1 MNVGQ
6 AVRERI
12 AELCEE
18 KHITINK
25 LANISGITQS
35 TLNNIMSGRNN
46 STTISTIQKI
56 CDGLEITVTDFFD
69 SPLFLG
75 SERLSFLLPLLKNL
89 FFYIHFNITVVGKHF

>member
-1 MNVGQ
+1 MNAGQ

-75 SERLSFLLPLLKNL
+75 IELEIK
-89 FFYIHFNITVVGKHF
+89 

>member
-35 TLNNIMSGRNN
+35 ALNNIMSGRNN

-75 SERLSFLLPLLKNL
+75 IEQEIK
-89 FFYIHFNITVVGKHF
+89 

>member
-25 LANISGITQS
+25 LANICGITQS

-46 STTISTIQKI
+46 RTTISTIQKI

-75 SERLSFLLPLLKNL
+75 IEQEIK
-89 FFYIHFNITVVGKHF
+89 

>member
-75 SERLSFLLPLLKNL
+75 IEQRD
-89 FFYIHFNITVVGKHF
+89 

>member
-6 AVRERI
+6 AVRGRI

-75 SERLSFLLPLLKNL
+75 IEQEIK
-89 FFYIHFNITVVGKHF
+89 

>member
-69 SPLFLG
+69 SPLFFW
-75 SERLSFLLPLLKNL
+75 E
-89 FFYIHFNITVVGKHF
+89 

>member
-75 SERLSFLLPLLKNL
+75 IVQEIK
-89 FFYIHFNITVVGKHF
+89 

>member
-56 CDGLEITVTDFFD
+56 CDGLEITVTDLFD

-75 SERLSFLLPLLKNL
+75 IEQEIK
-89 FFYIHFNITVVGKHF
+89 

>member
-1 MNVGQ
+1 MNVDQ

-75 SERLSFLLPLLKNL
+75 IEQEIK
-89 FFYIHFNITVVGKHF
+89 

>member
-12 AELCEE
+12 AERCEE

-75 SERLSFLLPLLKNL
+75 IEQEIK
-89 FFYIHFNITVVGKHF
+89 

>member
-35 TLNNIMSGRNN
+35 TLNNIMSDRNN

-56 CDGLEITVTDFFD
+56 CDGLEITVIDFFD

-75 SERLSFLLPLLKNL
+75 IEQEIK
-89 FFYIHFNITVVGKHF
+89 

>member
-46 STTISTIQKI
+46 STTISTIQEI
-56 CDGLEITVTDFFD
+56 CDGLEITVTEFFD

-75 SERLSFLLPLLKNL
+75 IEQEIK
-89 FFYIHFNITVVGKHF
+89 

>member
-46 STTISTIQKI
+46 STTTSTIQKI

-75 SERLSFLLPLLKNL
+75 IEQEIK
-89 FFYIHFNITVVGKHF
+89 

>member
-69 SPLFLG
+69 SPLFLRI
-75 SERLSFLLPLLKNL
+75 EQEIK
-89 FFYIHFNITVVGKHF
+89 

>member
-56 CDGLEITVTDFFD
+56 CDGVEITVTDFFD

-75 SERLSFLLPLLKNL
+75 IEQEIK
-89 FFYIHFNITVVGKHF
+89 

>member
-75 SERLSFLLPLLKNL
+75 IEQE
-89 FFYIHFNITVVGKHF
+89 I

>member
-35 TLNNIMSGRNN
+35 TLNNIMNGRNN

-75 SERLSFLLPLLKNL
+75 IEQEIK
-89 FFYIHFNITVVGKHF
+89 

>member
-56 CDGLEITVTDFFD
+56 CDVLEITVTDFFD

-75 SERLSFLLPLLKNL
+75 IEQEIK
-89 FFYIHFNITVVGKHF
+89 

>member
-35 TLNNIMSGRNN
+35 TLNTSMSGRNN

-75 SERLSFLLPLLKNL
+75 IEQEIK
-89 FFYIHFNITVVGKHF
+89 

>member
-46 STTISTIQKI
+46 STTISTI
-56 CDGLEITVTDFFD
+56 TN
-69 SPLFLG
+69 FLNG
-75 SERLSFLLPLLKNL
+75 
-89 FFYIHFNITVVGKHF
+89 

>member
-6 AVRERI
+6 AIRERI

-75 SERLSFLLPLLKNL
+75 IEQEIK
-89 FFYIHFNITVVGKHF
+89 

>member
-6 AVRERI
+6 AVSERI

-56 CDGLEITVTDFFD
+56 CDGLEITVIDFFD

-75 SERLSFLLPLLKNL
+75 IEQEIK
-89 FFYIHFNITVVGKHF
+89 

>member
-75 SERLSFLLPLLKNL
+75 IEQEIR
-89 FFYIHFNITVVGKHF
+89 

>member
-35 TLNNIMSGRNN
+35 TLNNIMRGRNH

-75 SERLSFLLPLLKNL
+75 IEQEIK
-89 FFYIHFNITVVGKHF
+89 

>member
-1 MNVGQ
+1 MNVSQ

-75 SERLSFLLPLLKNL
+75 IEQEIK
-89 FFYIHFNITVVGKHF
+89 

>member
-46 STTISTIQKI
+46 STTISSIQKI

-75 SERLSFLLPLLKNL
+75 IEQEIK
-89 FFYIHFNITVVGKHF
+89 

>member
-56 CDGLEITVTDFFD
+56 CDGLEITVIDFFD
-69 SPLFLG
+69 SPLFLV
-75 SERLSFLLPLLKNL
+75 LYYLL
-89 FFYIHFNITVVGKHF
+89 F

>member
-56 CDGLEITVTDFFD
+56 CDGLEITVTNFFD

-75 SERLSFLLPLLKNL
+75 IEQEIK
-89 FFYIHFNITVVGKHF
+89 

>member
-56 CDGLEITVTDFFD
+56 CDGLEITVIDFLD

-75 SERLSFLLPLLKNL
+75 IEQEIK
-89 FFYIHFNITVVGKHF
+89 

>member
-35 TLNNIMSGRNN
+35 TLNNIMSGGNN

-75 SERLSFLLPLLKNL
+75 IEQEIK
-89 FFYIHFNITVVGKHF
+89 

>member
-25 LANISGITQS
+25 LANISGITAINFKQHY
-35 TLNNIMSGRNN
+35 
-46 STTISTIQKI
+46 
-56 CDGLEITVTDFFD
+56 EW
-69 SPLFLG
+69 
-75 SERLSFLLPLLKNL
+75 
-89 FFYIHFNITVVGKHF
+89 